1 MRHSINIVTIQ
12 PKDFPGGIRDYIKV
26 KMPDNLITALLDV
39 KPRLFKSGATLYGP
53 DEWKNVDVGNVE
65 VQIKRDPT
73 GDNNYLLH
81 LGGKKSV
88 PMVT

>member
-1 MRHSINIVTIQ
+1 
-12 PKDFPGGIRDYIKV
+12 
-26 KMPDNLITALLDV
+26 MPDNLITALLDV